1 MTVEIISVGTE
12 LLLGNIVN
20 TNTQYLAQKCAGLGL
35 SMYYQSVV
43 GDNEERMTQAFSQ
56 AFERS
61 DILILTGG
69 LGPTEDDL
77 TKEVCA
83 KVMGLPLYPDEHSR
97 ERIQSYFV
105 RTGRK
110 QITDNNWKQ
119 AMVPEGAIVLDN
131 HNGTAPGLIVEKD
144 GKCAIL
150 LPGPP
155 NELIPLFHEQVEPYL
170 RKRCPETIFS
180 EMVKLCG
187 VGESRAETM
196 IKDMI
201 DAQTNPTIATY
212 AKTAECDI
220 RVTAR
225 AKNEAEAEEIIRPVV
240 EELYRRFGRH
250 IFTVREDDT
259 LEQVVVNLLKKNGLT
274 VTAAES
280 CTGGLVAAR
289 LINVSGASDVLKSSF
304 ITYCDEA
311 KHRLLSVPKELL
323 NQYTAVSTEV
333 AEAMAIGGA
342 KAAGADCCL
351 SVTGIAG
358 PDGGTEEKPVG
369 LVYIGCY
376 LNGKTIVREF
386 RLRGNREKIR
396 EQAVV
401 QALDLLR
408 RCLLEQMGES

>member
-1 MTVEIISVGTE
+1 MVVEVISVGTE

-20 TNTQYLAQKCAGLGL
+20 TNTQYLAEKCAGLGL

-43 GDNEERMTQAFSQ
+43 GDNEERMTACFEQAFG
-56 AFERS
+56 RS

-77 TKEVCA
+77 TKEICA
-83 KVMGLPLYPDEHSR
+83 KVMGLPLYLDEHSR
-97 ERIQSYFV
+97 ERIENYFV

-131 HNGTAPGLIVEKD
+131 HNGTAPGLIIEKD

-155 NELIPLFHEQVEPYL
+155 NELIPLFKEQVEPYL
-170 RKRCPETIFS
+170 RKRCPETIYS

-196 IKDMI
+196 IKDLI

-225 AKNEAEAEEIIRPVV
+225 AKSEDEAEEIIRPVV
-240 EELYRRFGRH
+240 EELYRRFGH
-250 IFTVREDDT
+250 NIFTVREDET
-259 LEQVVVNLLKKNGLT
+259 LEQVVVKLLKESGLT

-289 LINVSGASDVLKSSF
+289 LINVSGASEVLKSSLV
-304 ITYCDEA
+304 TYCDEA
-311 KHRLLSVPKELL
+311 KHRLLGVPEDLL
-323 NQYTAVSTEV
+323 RMHTAVSAEV

-342 KAAGADCCL
+342 KAAGADACL

-358 PDGGTEEKPVG
+358 PDGGTKEKPVG

-376 LNGKTIVREF
+376 LNGKTVVREF

-408 RCLLEQMGES
+408 RCLLEQMGEM

>member
-1 MTVEIISVGTE
+1 MTVEVISVGTE

-20 TNTQYLAQKCAGLGL
+20 TNTQYLAEKCAGLGL
-35 SMYYQSVV
+35 AMYYQSVV
-43 GDNEERMTQAFSQ
+43 GDNEERMTAAFHQ

-61 DILILTGG
+61 EIVILTGG

-83 KVMGLPLYPDEHSR
+83 RVLGLPLVLHERSR
-97 ERIQSYFV
+97 QRIADYFARV
-105 RTGRK
+105 SRK
-110 QITDNNWKQ
+110 TITENNWKQ
-119 AMVPEGAIVLDN
+119 AMIPEGAIVLDN
-131 HNGTAPGLIVEKD
+131 DNGTAPGLIVEKA
-144 GKCAIL
+144 GGCVIL

-155 NELIPLFHEQVEPYL
+155 NELKPLFEGQVMPYL
-170 RKRCPETIFS
+170 KKRSPQTICS
-180 EMVKLCG
+180 AMVKLCG

-225 AKNEAEAEEIIRPVV
+225 ADSEEEAMSLIEPAVD
-240 EELYRRFGRH
+240 ELFERFGDH
-250 IFTVREDDT
+250 IYTTHEDET
-259 LEQVVVNLLKKNGLT
+259 LEQVVVKQLKAFGLT
-274 VTAAES
+274 VTTAES

-289 LINVSGASDVLKSSF
+289 LINVSGASEVIKSGF

-311 KHRLLSVPKELL
+311 KHQILGVPSELL
-323 NQYTAVSTEV
+323 EQYTAVSEQV

-342 KAAGADCCL
+342 KAASADACL
-351 SVTGIAG
+351 SVTGLAG
-358 PDGGTEEKPVG
+358 PGGGTEEKPVG

-376 LNGKTIVREF
+376 LRGKTVVREF
-386 RLRGNREKIR
+386 RMRGNREKIR

-408 RCLLEQMGES
+408 RCLITDMGE